1 MNEDHDAI
9 HADADT
15 RRIAG
20 QVARELPPLLN
31 IEHQELIRAMERAQA
46 NIAMNREYLESRV
59 SDLGGK
65 LDDRY
70 HMQTKALD
78 AAFIAQ
84 TTAMT
89 AAFDANEKAVA
100 IVQQL
105 NNTRLDSLTRMLDER
120 YATQTKALDAA
131 FLAQQAAM
139 TTAFSAAEKAVQAA
153 LLAAEKA
160 VDKANTASEK
170 RFEAVNEFRAQ
181 LGDIIA
187 TMMPRTEV
195 GAITKALEDKI
206 ADMKSTQDKMG
217 AGQLATEETTRYTR
231 GDYRANMGTYIAV
244 GSAVVSLL
252 AVVIMF
258 IAMVTGRA

>member
-1 MNEDHDAI
+1 MATGPDEVGGE
-9 HADADT
+9 T
-15 RRIAG
+15 RRVAG
-20 QVARELPPLLN
+20 AVARELPPLLN

-46 NIAMNREYLESRV
+46 NIVTNREYLESKIR
-59 SDLGGK
+59 DLGEK

-78 AAFIAQ
+78 AAFVAQ
-84 TTAMT
+84 ITAMT
-89 AAFDANEKAVA
+89 AAFEANEKSVA

-181 LGDIIA
+181 LADIIA

-195 GAITKALEDKI
+195 AALFKGVEDKVS
-206 ADMKSTQDKMG
+206 DLKSTQDRVGGTSEGKTNTM
-217 AGQLATEETTRYTR
+217 ATNWGYLV
-231 GDYRANMGTYIAV
+231 GAV
-244 GSAVVSLL
+244 GIVAVIATLVL
-252 AVVIMF
+252 ALI
-258 IAMVTGRA
+258 GR